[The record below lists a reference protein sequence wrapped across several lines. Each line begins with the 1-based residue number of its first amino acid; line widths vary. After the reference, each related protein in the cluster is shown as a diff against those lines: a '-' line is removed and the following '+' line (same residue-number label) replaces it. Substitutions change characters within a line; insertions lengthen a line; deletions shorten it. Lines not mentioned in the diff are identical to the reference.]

1 MSAAPAPR
9 YVEPMRRVLVG
20 VALLAACV
28 EQDVRS
34 VPLPPAP
41 ADARVAL
48 IAALPSRLW
57 LVDLDAPEPL
67 PALEDEAQTLAAVY
81 YEVPLAEFRV
91 RAGEV
96 PMSSTGYA
104 LPERTSWL
112 TELRAGDDSP
122 PAWRVLDGL
131 PPALV
136 SRLIAP
142 TVDDCPRF
150 ETRAQ
155 RLDRGPRS
163 ALLLP
168 DGTVLLVIDGIH
180 YRATPDALTP
190 LPALGGRLTTWA
202 TLGPDE
208 ALWSFGMGGH
218 VSFGPV
224 DGSTLTVV
232 PTPSDE
238 SLVGGLVSAGA
249 DGPIVETVSILGTVR
264 RYQAGRWTTLLAAD
278 PAATEARRALARGP
292 VGELIVTSRASPTVH
307 VISPVGEVS
316 AELPEPDASY
326 GYTRALY
333 VDGLGIVVVRVF
345 DGQALVRDGPRRW
358 RRLTEV
364 ALDQSGYAIARDGDR
379 LYVGGSRGALRELAL
394 GLVPRVCAVAPLV
407 AGEILDILVPS
418 PGTLVLVSD
427 RDGSAPAG
435 VAWLRRL

>member
-1 MSAAPAPR
+1 M
-9 YVEPMRRVLVG
+9 G

-34 VPLPPAP
+34 VQLPPAP
-41 ADARVAL
+41 ADARVAV

-67 PALEDEAQTLAAVY
+67 PALDDEARTLAAVY

-96 PMSSTGYA
+96 PISSTGYT

-112 TELRAGDDSP
+112 TELRPGDDSP

-136 SRLIAP
+136 GRLIAP
-142 TVDDCPRF
+142 TIDDCPRF

-155 RLDRGPRS
+155 RLDRGPR
-163 ALLLP
+163 AAVLLP
-168 DGTVLLVIDGIH
+168 DGTVLLVIDGAH
-180 YRATPDALTP
+180 YRATPNGVQP

-202 TLGPDE
+202 ALGPDG
-208 ALWSFGMGGH
+208 ALWSFGLGGH

-224 DGSTLTVV
+224 DGSTLTEVK
-232 PTPSDE
+232 TPSAED
-238 SLVGGLVSAGA
+238 LVGGHVWAGPRGTVV
-249 DGPIVETVSILGTVR
+249 DTVSSRGTVT
-264 RYQAGRWTTLLAAD
+264 RYERGRWTTLLSAE
-278 PAATEARRALARGP
+278 PGATEERRALGHTP
-292 VGELIVTSRASPTVH
+292 SGELLVTSRGSSTVH
-307 VISPVGEVS
+307 VISPAGEVS
-316 AELPEPDASY
+316 LEQPDPDAASS
-326 GYTRALY
+326 GYARAAY
-333 VDGLGIVVVRVF
+333 VEGLGLVVVRMF
-345 DGQALVRDGPRRW
+345 DGQALVREGPRRW
-358 RRLTEV
+358 RRLAGA
-364 ALDQSGYAIARDGDR
+364 ALDQSAFALERDGDR
-379 LYVGGSRGALRELAL
+379 LYVGGSRGAMIELSL
-394 GLVPRVCAVAPLV
+394 GTVPRVCAVGPLV
-407 AGEILDILVPS
+407 SGEILDIFVPS